1 MIRKKLT
8 DLEGLVAALLEKTKS
23 AEERNL
29 QLEKELGELREKME
43 SALAD
48 KDAGRKNLDELILL
62 ENANKKLKDDRVFV
76 RQKIKNILDSVDKLN
91 WI

>member
-1 MIRKKLT
+1 MTGEKLT
-8 DLEGLVAALLEKTKS
+8 ELEGLVAALLEKAKS

-29 QLEKELGELREKME
+29 QLEKELGELKAQME
-43 SALAD
+43 SALEGQEV
-48 KDAGRKNLDELILL
+48 GRRGLQELVVL

-76 RQKIKNILDSVDKLN
+76 RQKIQNILDTVEKLN